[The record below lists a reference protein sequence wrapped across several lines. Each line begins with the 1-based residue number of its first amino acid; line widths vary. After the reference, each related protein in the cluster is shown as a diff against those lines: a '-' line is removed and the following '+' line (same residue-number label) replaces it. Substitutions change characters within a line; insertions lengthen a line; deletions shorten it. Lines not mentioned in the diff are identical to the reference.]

1 MDNIRLYL
9 KDIKHLSLLTAK
21 EEVELAKRI
30 EKGDKRARQKMI
42 QSNLRLVINIA
53 KKYSYLGVPML
64 DLIEEGNLGLMKAV
78 GKYNHKKGYRFSTY
92 AAWWIKQY
100 ITRAIAN
107 QGKTVRIPVY
117 VIELLM
123 RFKKV
128 TGQLSHKLKR
138 KPRLGEVAR
147 KLKMP
152 ISRVRHLNK
161 MANTVS
167 SLNAPVDES
176 GSTEF
181 MDLIEDEKVSK
192 EVSDLSNFLL
202 HERIKDLLEKMTDRE
217 RKILKLRFGL
227 QGGTKHTL
235 RETAS
240 HFGITRERVRQIENV
255 AMRKLREYMHQE
267 EEREKRGESKAVA
280 DHKKTSR
287 HEKDGRI

>member
-9 KDIKHLSLLTAK
+9 KDIKHIPLLTQK
-21 EEVELAKRI
+21 EEVECAKKI
-30 EKGDKRARQKMI
+30 KKGDKHARQKMI
-42 QSNLRLVINIA
+42 RSNLRLVINIA

-78 GKYNHKKGYRFSTY
+78 EKFNHKRGYRFSTY

-128 TGQLSHKLKR
+128 SGQLSHKLRR
-138 KPRLGEVAR
+138 KPRSSEIA
-147 KLKMP
+147 KKMKIP
-152 ISRVRHLNK
+152 IAKVRQLNK

-167 SLNAPVDES
+167 SLNAPVDQN

-181 MDLIEDEKVSK
+181 LDLVEDEKVAK
-192 EVSDLSNFLL
+192 EVGELSNFLL
-202 HERIKDLLEKMTDRE
+202 HERIKQLLLNM
-217 RKILKLRFGL
+217 LP
-227 QGGTKHTL
+227 
-235 RETAS
+235 
-240 HFGITRERVRQIENV
+240 RERVRQIESI
-255 AMRKLREYMHQE
+255 AMRKLREYMLE
-267 EEREKRGESKAVA
+267 EGINRK
-280 DHKKTSR
+280 
-287 HEKDGRI
+287 